1 MRKTVATALA
11 VVSAVSLVLTG
22 CGGGAKEP
30 APAAPP
36 AVQAPTTPAT
46 NPDPA
51 QPTQPADPPKTE
63 TPKPPEPPKQPA
75 RQMPKQVRG
84 IMLSGWYAG
93 SPDLY
98 KPLLDWAKSAGI
110 NTVVLDIKAEDGKIS
125 WETDIPLAKEIGSNE
140 RKIGDIKALM
150 ADLHERGFWVAGRI
164 VTMNDQYLYRARPSE
179 TIPGFSGGA
188 YSFMN
193 PESKVVYDYNM
204 AIAKAAIAAGVD
216 EIQWDYIRY
225 PYNKEAQ
232 PFMDAHT
239 TNATRRAA
247 IVGFVKNSISD
258 MRQIKPEIKVS
269 VDIFG
274 LTTSVDE
281 GDDMKIGQ
289 DYREIAEIADAV
301 GPMMYPSHYAA
312 GTYGLANP
320 NAAPYETIKRSM
332 EDALRRTI
340 GVPVEKHR
348 PWIQDFNYDG
358 VIYGPD
364 KVMAQV
370 QALRDMGV
378 TQFMLWDPS
387 NKYTRGVKFED
398 VTVTVPKLEPF
409 TKPKAP
415 ETQTPPAGQTTP
427 PAQPK
432 P

>member
-1 MRKTVATALA
+1 MRKSVATALA

-22 CGGGAKEP
+22 CGGAKETNP
-30 APAAPP
+30 TPPAA
-36 AVQAPTTPAT
+36 VEQPTTTAP

-51 QPTQPADPPKTE
+51 QPTDPAKNNPPVVE
-63 TPKPPEPPKQPA
+63 TPKQPDPPKQPA
-75 RQMPKQVRG
+75 REMPKQVRG

-98 KPLLDWAKSAGI
+98 KPLLDWAKAAGI

-125 WETDIPLAKEIGSNE
+125 WESDIPLAKEIGSNE

-164 VTMNDQYLYRARPSE
+164 VTMNDQFLYRARPSE

-193 PESKVVYDYNM
+193 PASKVVYDYNL
-204 AIAKAAIAAGVD
+204 AIAKAAIEAGVD

-232 PFMDAHT
+232 PFMDAQT

-247 IVGFVKNSISD
+247 ILNFVKNSITD
-258 MRQIKPEIKVS
+258 LRAIKPELKVS
-269 VDIFG
+269 VDVFG

-289 DYREIAEIADAV
+289 DYREIAEVADAIA
-301 GPMMYPSHYAA
+301 PMMYPSHYAA

-320 NAAPYETIKRSM
+320 NAAPYETIRHSM

-340 GVPVEKHR
+340 GVPAEKHR
-348 PWIQDFNYDG
+348 PWIQDFHYDG
-358 VIYGPD
+358 VTYGPD
-364 KVMAQV
+364 KIMAQV

-378 TQFMLWDPS
+378 AQFMLWDPS

-398 VTVTVPKLEPF
+398 VTVTVPKVEPF

-415 ETQTPPAGQTTP
+415 EAAGTATPPAT
-427 PAQPK
+427 PK

>member
-1 MRKTVATALA
+1 MRKSVAAALA
-11 VVSAVSLVLTG
+11 VVSALSLVLSG
-22 CGGGAKEP
+22 CGGTKEKDPSPTPVAAEP
-30 APAAPP
+30 APTTATP
-36 AVQAPTTPAT
+36 APTE
-46 NPDPA
+46 
-51 QPTQPADPPKTE
+51 PPKTE
-63 TPKPPEPPKQPA
+63 PVKEPEPPKPPV
-75 RQMPKQVRG
+75 RQMPGQVRG

-98 KPLLDWAKSAGI
+98 GPLLDWAKSAGV

-125 WETDIPLAKEIGSNE
+125 WESEIPLAKEIGSNE
-140 RKIGDIKALM
+140 RKIGDINKLI

-193 PESKVVYDYNM
+193 PASKVVYDYNM

-239 TNATRRAA
+239 NRETRKAA
-247 IVGFVKNSISD
+247 INNFVKNSIAEL
-258 MRQIKPEIKVS
+258 RQIKPEIKVS

-289 DYREIAEIADAV
+289 DYREIAEVADAV

-320 NAAPYETIKRSM
+320 NASPYETIRRSM

-340 GVPVEKHR
+340 GVPAEKHR

-358 VIYGPD
+358 VTYGPAQI
-364 KVMAQV
+364 MAQIK
-370 QALRDMGV
+370 ALNDMGIAQW
-378 TQFMLWDPS
+378 TLWDPS
-387 NKYTRGVKFED
+387 NKYTRNVKFED

-415 ETQTPPAGQTTP
+415 ETAGTPATPTGETKTETKSGQ
-427 PAQPK
+427 
-432 P
+432 